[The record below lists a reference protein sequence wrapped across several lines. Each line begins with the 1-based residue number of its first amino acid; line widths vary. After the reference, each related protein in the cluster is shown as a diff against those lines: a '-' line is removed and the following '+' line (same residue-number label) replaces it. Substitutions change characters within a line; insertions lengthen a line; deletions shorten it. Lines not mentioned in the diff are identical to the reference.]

1 MRKKKS
7 TLEDVIRLMIKEGGY
22 KKTYK
27 RDDEDKTQYIKGAPS
42 KTNSG
47 KFDYIEGPVLEEDDD
62 VLNIDPDEEEA
73 DSKAPNLETSNLTQ
87 SMGKISEDEDDL
99 GLDIEDR
106 KDPIDLDDDRLKD
119 REHAYWVQD
128 PTMWKAFNE
137 YLTNGALRRGE
148 VTVDTFKLLSKARAK
163 LDAGES
169 IEFIGKEGTPE
180 HDINMNFQDA
190 IEDHDPAYWL
200 KKSKESKMNESKK
213 LTRSMLKTILQE
225 EYQKVLEEYGMKP
238 QYGRDD
244 GAELVVADDYSG
256 PLKQISNAVQEMI
269 KDAYQIDDADIFD
282 VTLEQPPGDDNYMIR
297 VQWDAESIESVS
309 EGDSSDYRQATE
321 MDGAT
326 TLIQKADE
334 GTLMLVSDFVNGIED
349 TTTLADMAKVAKFL
363 IDLEDMQAPTLTAG
377 QLGKL
382 INQYFGS

>member
-27 RDDEDKTQYIKGAPS
+27 RGDGKKIKEADGNQ
-42 KTNSG
+42 TGVN
-47 KFDYIEGPVLEEDDD
+47 L
-62 VLNIDPDEEEA
+62 DPDEEEA
-73 DSKAPNLETSNLTQ
+73 NSKAPNLKTSNQTP
-87 SMGKISEDEDDL
+87 ISAIGEGDDPVDPMDSRYDDDPIDVSDLEDSKH
-99 GLDIEDR
+99 DIS
-106 KDPIDLDDDRLKD
+106 DPIDLDDDRLKD

-128 PTMWKAFNE
+128 PKMWEAFKE
-137 YLTNGALRRGE
+137 YLTNGGLRRSE

-282 VTLEQPPGDDNYMIR
+282 VTLEEPPDDDNYMIR

-309 EGDSSDYRQATE
+309 EGDSPDYRQESE

-326 TLIQKADE
+326 TLIQKANE

-349 TTTLADMAKVAKFL
+349 TTTLADMANVAKFL
-363 IDLEDMQAPTLTAG
+363 IDLEGMQAPTLTAG